1 VPNNDDKNNMYYTAI
16 NTVENIQKRDEYAH
30 NDPLWWGI
38 LDFRDDNISPCPD
51 SLRAENF
58 LSEGEINRFINAL
71 KGAINEEKEKISKSA
86 ESFIEAL
93 LLSDIISIYQLS
105 KVFGTYGVSGL
116 CNLLQK
122 SAEEMQDNEKKGFKL
137 TLEISMFTMMKLF
150 IDKWVTCFAGE
161 CQSER
166 TVDMFVVGPYA
177 KTPHTVFLY
186 GENRSDADR
195 EDKANRSGANCVGK
209 ACDFLYRNSSRETG
223 VGENSGPTHKDN
235 HDKSVTNFIEVI
247 KVAKSQ
253 HKKLQ
258 NHIIEQCGNKTLP
271 KNLQNELESIFIPFF
286 QIIGMKI
293 RFYLLFQINGDLYGI
308 WDWASEIIPTNDED
322 IGEAVLLCRTFLI
335 HSNFV
340 ARAERMT
347 NILSKRAKVYKLR
360 HPEEFTPR
368 SIKLNQLQTPNKK
381 NNRKEREN
389 GHNNDV

>member
-1 VPNNDDKNNMYYTAI
+1 MDERAQELFDKNKKARFFFVFYESMVACHSTNGARSARIAENIIMVPNNDDKNNMYYTAI

-122 SAEEMQDNEKKGFKL
+122 SAEEMQDGEKKIIQDHL
-137 TLEISMFTMMKLF
+137 VN
-150 IDKWVTCFAGE
+150 IDVYDDATIY
-161 CQSER
+161 
-166 TVDMFVVGPYA
+166 VGRCIQD
-177 KTPHTVFLY
+177 T
-186 GENRSDADR
+186 GENRTDADR
-195 EDKANRSGANCVGK
+195 EDKANRSGINCVGK
-209 ACDFLYRNSSRETG
+209 ACHFLYWNSSRESG
-223 VGENSGPTHKDN
+223 VGENYGPMHKDN
-235 HDKSVTNFIEVI
+235 HDKSVTDFMEII

-258 NHIIEQCGNKTLP
+258 NYIIEQCGNQFLP
-271 KNLQNELESIFIPFF
+271 GNLQNRLEPIFIPFF
-286 QIIGMKI
+286 QIIGIKI
-293 RFYLLFQINGDLYGI
+293 KFYLLFQINGDLYGI
-308 WDWASEIIPTNDED
+308 WDWTSEMLPTKDED
-322 IGEAVLLCRTFLI
+322 IGEVVLLCKTFLV
-335 HSNFV
+335 HSNLV
-340 ARAERMT
+340 ARVGRIT
-347 NILSKRAKVYKLR
+347 NLLIKKTEVEKFRS
-360 HPEEFTPR
+360 PEEFTQNP
-368 SIKLNQLQTPNKK
+368 
-381 NNRKEREN
+381 
-389 GHNNDV
+389 